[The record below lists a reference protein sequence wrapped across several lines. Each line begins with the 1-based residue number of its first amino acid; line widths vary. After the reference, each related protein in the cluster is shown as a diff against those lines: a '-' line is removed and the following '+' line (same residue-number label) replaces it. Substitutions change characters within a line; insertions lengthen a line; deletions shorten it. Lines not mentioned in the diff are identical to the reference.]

1 MAHKGTQVAGVRV
14 GPVFSP
20 DDATHAQEVAE
31 VLVSAVQQR
40 PHDAVAPPRD
50 GREAGGARAAD
61 GVHEE
66 GLRAVVGRVGG
77 QDARGGARRAKLRG
91 EGVCQAVCLAV
102 AQLAAGVLDVAVRL
116 GGKRRHVRAA
126 DGAGNAVAIRQPADK
141 LLVLLG
147 VNAAQLVV
155 DVQDV
160 QALAGNA
167 GGATAVVNVQGGGGG
182 QHQQRRGV
190 RAAGDHEHHGGA
202 KLLVNAGA
210 RPLKA
215 AAPRRVA
222 PRNARHLVLP
232 YV

>member
-1 MAHKGTQVAGVRV
+1 M
-14 GPVFSP
+14 
-20 DDATHAQEVAE
+20 
-31 VLVSAVQQR
+31 QQ
-40 PHDAVAPPRD
+40 PA
-50 GREAGGARAAD
+50 
-61 GVHEE
+61 
-66 GLRAVVGRVGG
+66 
-77 QDARGGARRAKLRG
+77 
-91 EGVCQAVCLAV
+91 
-102 AQLAAGVLDVAVRL
+102 AAGKMLPFPV
-116 GGKRRHVRAA
+116 
-126 DGAGNAVAIRQPADK
+126 RQPADK

-155 DVQDV
+155 DMQDV

-190 RAAGDHEHHGGA
+190 RAARDHEHHGSA